1 MQTYYA
7 QAHPGKV
14 VLAKKELGH
23 PGKGEVM
30 IKAEYSA
37 MSPGTECGLLHEA
50 IVPLPTSIGYAMAG
64 EIIEVGEGVTEF
76 KVGDKVVSTV
86 EHAQYII
93 TPELNVT
100 LAPKDIDMKQAA
112 FWNLSMTGM
121 YAIRQS
127 GLMMGEPCIV
137 MGEGFVG
144 SVTAQLAKLAG
155 ACPVIITGHHDEK
168 LAASKEMGIDFV
180 VNTKTD
186 PEGLEKLIAELGLE
200 IPVIFEA
207 TGNRNALMQAA
218 NLIAERGRLVM
229 ISQVHGEALP
239 PIDDPIM
246 QKGVSLIGTY
256 VNSRPYKMKRADL
269 EIIGVW
275 PPVMN
280 THVKAYKNKDSWS
293 SDDDIRVYLDMVKY
307 GRLNITPLI
316 SHSFT
321 YEQIPQAY
329 DEYVFPKP
337 SSNITGGLISWQ

>member
-1 MQTYYA
+1 MKTVYA
-7 QAHPGKV
+7 KAYPGKV
-14 VLAKKELGH
+14 ELEEKELGK
-23 PGKGEVM
+23 PGPGEVM

-50 IVPLPTSIGYAMAG
+50 IVPLPTNIGYAMAG
-64 EIIEVGEGVTEF
+64 EVVEVGEGVTEF

-93 TPELNVT
+93 TSELNCT

-121 YAIRQS
+121 YALRQS

-218 NLIAERGRLVM
+218 ELIAERGRLVM

-269 EIIGVW
+269 EIIGIW

-280 THVKAYKNKDSWS
+280 RTLKAYKNTDSWT
-293 SDDDIRVYLDMVKY
+293 SDDDIKVYLDMVKY

-316 SHSFT
+316 SHTFG

-329 DEYVFPKP
+329 ADYVFPKP
-337 SSNITGGLISWQ
+337 SSDITGGLICW